1 MRIALDCRDDLRARL
16 VPSGLACRLE
26 ADAGRDRR
34 ARRPVGQRDI
44 EVVES
49 DGVAEVVGWKT
60 GLMVPSV
67 RHLLRARDLPDG
79 RYFEQLTV
87 TDLARARGCRVR
99 ISIGSFAV
107 CSERRH
113 ISILLARRLER
124 AAALRRNTDRSVT
137 EICLSVGLSS
147 VGSFTATFGRVYG
160 TTPLAYRR
168 SFPPALRLIRIPTC
182 VAQAYGRPKNRTFG
196 RSRIERRLLASRRPV
211 GLNRAGRGGR
221 AARRLARP
229 PPAVR
234 SPDRRSRRPPV
245 RAGSRRRPRAD
256 ARRRGGLC
264 APGINR
270 SGMTRGLKKPRPAAS
285 CCLEQAS
292 IPSMCSAS
300 GMP

>member
-107 CSERRH
+107 CSEKAPHQYFAGAPLGAGGGTSAQHGPLGNRDLSLGR
-113 ISILLARRLER
+113 AVQRRLVHGHFR
-124 AAALRRNTDRSVT
+124 PCLRHH
-137 EICLSVGLSS
+137 
-147 VGSFTATFGRVYG
+147 
-160 TTPLAYRR
+160 
-168 SFPPALRLIRIPTC
+168 
-182 VAQAYGRPKNRTFG
+182 
-196 RSRIERRLLASRRPV
+196 
-211 GLNRAGRGGR
+211 
-221 AARRLARP
+221 AARLPEVVPAGAPAHPHPDLRGAGLRSTQEPDVWEKPHRTSPPSVAASCGAQSSRP
-229 PPAVR
+229 
-234 SPDRRSRRPPV
+234 RRSRR
-245 RAGSRRRPRAD
+245 
-256 ARRRGGLC
+256 
-264 APGINR
+264 
-270 SGMTRGLKKPRPAAS
+270 
-285 CCLEQAS
+285 
-292 IPSMCSAS
+292 
-300 GMP
+300 